1 MKRSDENNGG
11 NGAKSA
17 YVALTGNPNCGKT
30 TLFNALTGLR
40 AKVGNYAGV
49 TVERKEGKLTGIE
62 SKTDIRVLDLPG
74 TYSLSPNSLDE
85 QVSRD
90 VLLNRLPE
98 LPSPNL
104 IVVVVDASNLQ
115 RNLYYATQVIELGHP
130 TILALNMV
138 DVAENNGHAVNSFK
152 LAESLGVPVLPIVA
166 STGEGL
172 PQLREKIV
180 AMLPLVGRA
189 SSRAGSPQSVSEAAA
204 REDARPT
211 TPEIKPKLFCQLP
224 GLFRIEATG
233 LADLLAT
240 TYQERQ
246 LQATAEAL
254 LLLSN
259 EKALASSSTHY
270 PQAIQDAVTA
280 ARKRLDAAS
289 VDWRGAP
296 IEWRYARVAEIQQ
309 SVTTELAP
317 PGETFSDKVD
327 RIVTHKVWGSLI
339 FVAIMYLIFQC
350 IFTFAEY
357 PMTWLESGVAWAGN
371 HLAAA
376 MPPGDL
382 RDLLVNGVIAGVGG
396 VVVFLPQI
404 LMLFLFIGLLEDTG
418 YMARAAFL
426 MDRLMSKVGLHGKSF
441 IPMLSSFACAI
452 PGIMAT
458 RTIESPKDR
467 LVTILVAPLMSC
479 SARLPVYTL
488 LIGACIPDRVL
499 GNLNY
504 ELNLG
509 FTKFNFFGFLG
520 LRGLTMLAMY
530 MLGIVVA
537 LVMAWIFKKTLL
549 KGETPMLI
557 MELPAYKRPVIR
569 VVLRHIWERSK
580 LFLTRAGT
588 VILGINILLWFL
600 ATYPKSSKLDAQF
613 ESRRTEITNSFN
625 AISLTT
631 GAGAQSNQVA
641 ALQEQIDTVNKDE
654 SGEKLR
660 HSFAG
665 MMGRAI
671 EPLIAPLG
679 FDWKIGIGVVASFA
693 AREVFVSTMSTVYN
707 VGDVDDDM
715 KNLKETLQEQQRA
728 DGTQVYTTLTAMT
741 LMVFYVFA
749 MQCVST
755 VAVVRRE
762 TNSWKWP
769 FFQWL
774 YMGALAWVLAFI
786 TYHGG
791 KMLGWG

>member
-1 MKRSDENNGG
+1 MSEPHPTNRDSSS
-11 NGAKSA
+11 AKPGTTVPVA
-17 YVALTGNPNCGKT
+17 RPIPYVALTGNPNCGKT

-49 TVERKEGKLTGIE
+49 TVERKEGKLTNIE
-62 SKTDIRVLDLPG
+62 TKADIRVLDLPG

-98 LPSPNL
+98 LPAPDL

-138 DVAENNGHAVNSFK
+138 DVAEMNGQSISAEK
-152 LAESLGVPVLPIVA
+152 LAELLGVPVLPIVA

-172 PQLREKIV
+172 PSLREKIV
-180 AMLPLVGRA
+180 AMATAVH
-189 SSRAGSPQSVSEAAA
+189 EM
-204 REDARPT
+204 
-211 TPEIKPKLFCQLP
+211 KPRLFCQLP
-224 GLFRIEATG
+224 GLFRIEATA
-233 LADLLAT
+233 LADLLT
-240 TYQERQ
+240 KTYKERQ

-259 EKALASSSTHY
+259 EKALASSTTHY

-280 ARKRLDAAS
+280 ARKRLDAAN

-296 IEWRYARVAEIQQ
+296 IEWRYGRVAEIQQ
-309 SVTTELAP
+309 AVTTELAP
-317 PGETFSDKVD
+317 PGETFSDKAD
-327 RIVTHKVWGSLI
+327 RIITHKVWGTLI
-339 FVAIMYLIFQC
+339 FVAIMFLMFQC

-357 PMTWLESGVAWAGN
+357 PMRWLENGVKWAGN
-371 HLAAA
+371 HLADA
-376 MPPGDL
+376 MAPGDL

-426 MDRLMSKVGLHGKSF
+426 MDRLMSRVGLHGKSF

-530 MLGIVVA
+530 LLGIVVA
-537 LVMAWIFKKTLL
+537 LFMAWIFKKTLL

-557 MELPAYKRPVIR
+557 MELPPYKRPLLR
-569 VVLRHIWERSK
+569 VVLRHIWDRSK

-588 VILGINILLWFL
+588 VILGISIVLWFL
-600 ATYPKSSKLDAQF
+600 ATYPKSSKLDQQF
-613 ESRRTEITNSFN
+613 DAKRTAITNSFN
-625 AISLTT
+625 AFALNT
-631 GAGAQSNQVA
+631 GTGGESNRVA
-641 ALQEQIDTVNKDE
+641 LLADQLAAVDKDE
-654 SGEKLR
+654 AGEKLR

-665 MMGRAI
+665 MAGRAI
-671 EPLIAPLG
+671 EPIIAPLG
-679 FDWKIGIGVVASFA
+679 FDWKIGIGIVSSFA

-707 VGDVDDDM
+707 VGDAGDSDEGM
-715 KNLKETLQEQQRA
+715 QTLEQTLREQTRP
-728 DGTQVYTTLTAMT
+728 DGKPVFTTLVAVT
-741 LMVFYVFA
+741 LMIFYVFA

-755 VAVVRRE
+755 VAIVRRE
-762 TNSWKWP
+762 TNTWKWP

-774 YMGALAWVLAFI
+774 YMGVLAWVLAFI
-786 TYHGG
+786 THHGG
-791 KMLGWG
+791 KLLGWG